1 MTREPDRDGP
11 HRLLVREGGSRPWAS
26 STRALR
32 LVVRFGLEE
41 LGLGRLELITDPD
54 NVASQRVAE
63 KVGLH
68 ARRRFS
74 ARICSI
80 PTDAAATRS
89 CSRFCPASSAEQRPR
104 LERDEL
110 TRLCYWMLGLWGFL
124 LYALGPA
131 LPALREQLDVSR
143 AVVSLHTT
151 LIAVGA
157 IAVGIAGDRFV
168 VRVGRRAAFWVAAG
182 GIASGALLLA
192 AGGNLAVTLPAAAL
206 LGIAGAL
213 VVTTLQAALADRHG
227 PLAPV
232 ALVEAN
238 AIATGLGVLA
248 LVAVAVA
255 IWAGSDWRAVFVAAA
270 LLAVPAMA
278 IAYGSVCF
286 PAAPELPH
294 DHEPGL
300 PRPYWF
306 YWFALLLFV
315 AIEFCVVFWSTDY
328 LESERGLSDSSAAAA
343 SSVFLIGMTVGRAL
357 GGPLTRRFGSER
369 LIAVALAVAAAG
381 FVVFWLVPSSTS
393 RSSGSESRA
402 RACRCSTR

>member
-1 MTREPDRDGP
+1 VELRDG
-11 HRLLVREGGSRPWAS
+11 
-26 STRALR
+26 
-32 LVVRFGLEE
+32 
-41 LGLGRLELITDPD
+41 
-54 NVASQRVAE
+54 
-63 KVGLH
+63 VG
-68 ARRRFS
+68 
-74 ARICSI
+74 
-80 PTDAAATRS
+80 
-89 CSRFCPASSAEQRPR
+89 PR

-157 IAVGIAGDRFV
+157 IAVGIVGDRFV

-192 AGGNLAVTLPAAAL
+192 AGGILAVTLPAAAL

-248 LVAVAVA
+248 LFTVAVA

-306 YWFALLLFV
+306 YWLALLLFV

-328 LESERGLSDSSAAAA
+328 LESERGLSDSGAAAA

-381 FVVFWLVPSSTS
+381 FVVFWLVPSSTVAVVGLGVTG
-393 RSSGSESRA
+393 SGVSLLYPLTLALGIAAAGGRTDSAAA
-402 RACRCSTR
+402 RAAFAAGIAIAIAPFALGGLADVSDLQVAYAIVPVLLGLGAVALTAAHRRG

>member
-1 MTREPDRDGP
+1 M
-11 HRLLVREGGSRPWAS
+11 
-26 STRALR
+26 
-32 LVVRFGLEE
+32 
-41 LGLGRLELITDPD
+41 
-54 NVASQRVAE
+54 
-63 KVGLH
+63 
-68 ARRRFS
+68 
-74 ARICSI
+74 
-80 PTDAAATRS
+80 
-89 CSRFCPASSAEQRPR
+89 R

-151 LIAVGA
+151 LIALGA
-157 IAVGIAGDRFV
+157 IAVGIGGDRFV
-168 VRVGRRAAFWVAAG
+168 VHVGRRAAFWVAAG

-192 AGGNLAVTLPAAAL
+192 AGGTLAATLPAAAL
-206 LGIAGAL
+206 LGVAGAL
-213 VVTTLQAALADRHG
+213 VVATLQATLADRHG

-232 ALVEAN
+232 ALVESN
-238 AIATGLGVLA
+238 AIATALGILA
-248 LVAVAVA
+248 LFAVAVA

-306 YWFALLLFV
+306 YWFALLLIV

-328 LESERGLSDSSAAAA
+328 LETERGLSGSSAAAA
-343 SSVFLIGMTVGRAL
+343 SSAFLIGMTAGRAL
-357 GGPLTRRFGSER
+357 GGQLTRRFGSER
-369 LIAVALAVAAAG
+369 LLAVALAVAGAG
-381 FVVFWLVPSSTS
+381 FAVFWLVPSSTLAVLGLGVTGAGVS
-393 RSSGSESRA
+393 LLYPLTLALGIAAAGGRTDSAAA
-402 RACRCSTR
+402 RAAFAAGIAIAVAPFALGGLADATDLQVAYGIVPVLLGLGAVALTAADRRG

>member
-1 MTREPDRDGP
+1 
-11 HRLLVREGGSRPWAS
+11 
-26 STRALR
+26 
-32 LVVRFGLEE
+32 
-41 LGLGRLELITDPD
+41 
-54 NVASQRVAE
+54 
-63 KVGLH
+63 
-68 ARRRFS
+68 
-74 ARICSI
+74 
-80 PTDAAATRS
+80 
-89 CSRFCPASSAEQRPR
+89 
-104 LERDEL
+104 
-110 TRLCYWMLGLWGFL
+110 MLGLWGFL

-168 VRVGRRAAFWVAAG
+168 VRVGRRAAFWTSAT

-192 AGGNLAVTLPAAAL
+192 AGGNLAVTLPAAAV

-232 ALVEAN
+232 ALVESN

-248 LVAVAVA
+248 LFAVAVA
-255 IWAGSDWRAVFVAAA
+255 IWAGSDWRAVFIAAA

-286 PAAPELPH
+286 PAALELPH

-328 LESERGLSDSSAAAA
+328 LESERGLSDSGAAAA
-343 SSVFLIGMTVGRAL
+343 SSVFLIGVTGSGVSLLYPLTLALAIAAAGGRTDSAAARAAFAAGIAIAVAPFAL
-357 GGPLTRRFGSER
+357 GGLADVSDLQVAYAIVPALLG
-369 LIAVALAVAAAG
+369 LGAVALATA
-381 FVVFWLVPSSTS
+381 
-393 RSSGSESRA
+393 RRRA
-402 RACRCSTR
+402 

>member
-1 MTREPDRDGP
+1 MELRDG
-11 HRLLVREGGSRPWAS
+11 
-26 STRALR
+26 
-32 LVVRFGLEE
+32 
-41 LGLGRLELITDPD
+41 
-54 NVASQRVAE
+54 
-63 KVGLH
+63 VG
-68 ARRRFS
+68 
-74 ARICSI
+74 
-80 PTDAAATRS
+80 
-89 CSRFCPASSAEQRPR
+89 PR

-157 IAVGIAGDRFV
+157 IAVGIVGDRFV

-192 AGGNLAVTLPAAAL
+192 AGGILAVTLPAAAL

-248 LVAVAVA
+248 LFTVAVA

-306 YWFALLLFV
+306 YWLALLLFV

-328 LESERGLSDSSAAAA
+328 LESERGLSDSGAAAA

-381 FVVFWLVPSSTS
+381 FVVFWLVPSSTVAVVGLGVTG
-393 RSSGSESRA
+393 SGVSLLYPLTLALGIAAAGGRTDSAAA
-402 RACRCSTR
+402 RAAFAAGIAIAIAPFALGGLADVSDLQVAYAIVPVLLGLGAVALAAAHRRG

>member
-1 MTREPDRDGP
+1 
-11 HRLLVREGGSRPWAS
+11 
-26 STRALR
+26 
-32 LVVRFGLEE
+32 
-41 LGLGRLELITDPD
+41 
-54 NVASQRVAE
+54 
-63 KVGLH
+63 
-68 ARRRFS
+68 
-74 ARICSI
+74 
-80 PTDAAATRS
+80 
-89 CSRFCPASSAEQRPR
+89 
-104 LERDEL
+104 
-110 TRLCYWMLGLWGFL
+110 MLGLWGFL

-168 VRVGRRAAFWVAAG
+168 VRVGRRAAFWTAAG

-192 AGGNLAVTLPAAAL
+192 AGGNLAVTLPAAVL

-238 AIATGLGVLA
+238 AIATALGVLA

-255 IWAGSDWRAVFVAAA
+255 IWAGSDWRAVFVVAA

-306 YWFALLLFV
+306 YWVALLLFV

-328 LESERGLSDSSAAAA
+328 LESERDLSDSTAAAA

-369 LIAVALAVAAAG
+369 LIAAALAVAAAG
-381 FVVFWLVPSSTS
+381 FAVFWLVPSPTVAVVGLGVTG
-393 RSSGSESRA
+393 SGVSLLYPLTLALAIAAAGGRTDSASSRA
-402 RACRCSTR
+402 AFASGIAIAIAPFALGGLADISDLQVAYAIVPVLLGLGAVALAAARRRG

>member
-1 MTREPDRDGP
+1 VQLRDGA
-11 HRLLVREGGSRPWAS
+11 G
-26 STRALR
+26 
-32 LVVRFGLEE
+32 
-41 LGLGRLELITDPD
+41 
-54 NVASQRVAE
+54 
-63 KVGLH
+63 
-68 ARRRFS
+68 
-74 ARICSI
+74 
-80 PTDAAATRS
+80 
-89 CSRFCPASSAEQRPR
+89 PR

-192 AGGNLAVTLPAAAL
+192 AGGNLVVTLPAAAL

-213 VVTTLQAALADRHG
+213 VVTTLQATLADRHG

-248 LVAVAVA
+248 LFAVAVA
-255 IWAGSDWRAVFVAAA
+255 IWAGSDWRAVFVAAS
-270 LLAVPAMA
+270 LFAVPAMA

-328 LESERGLSDSSAAAA
+328 LESERGLSDSGAAAA

-381 FVVFWLVPSSTS
+381 FAVFWLVPSSTVAVVGLGITGS
-393 RSSGSESRA
+393 GVSLLYPLTLALGIAAAGGRTDSAATRAAFAAGIAIALAPFALGGLADVSDLQVAYAIVPALLALGAVALGAAHRRS
-402 RACRCSTR
+402 

>member
-1 MTREPDRDGP
+1 
-11 HRLLVREGGSRPWAS
+11 
-26 STRALR
+26 
-32 LVVRFGLEE
+32 
-41 LGLGRLELITDPD
+41 
-54 NVASQRVAE
+54 
-63 KVGLH
+63 
-68 ARRRFS
+68 
-74 ARICSI
+74 
-80 PTDAAATRS
+80 
-89 CSRFCPASSAEQRPR
+89 
-104 LERDEL
+104 
-110 TRLCYWMLGLWGFL
+110 MLGLWGFL

-151 LIAVGA
+151 LIALGA

-168 VRVGRRAAFWVAAG
+168 VRVGRRVAFWVAAG

-192 AGGNLAVTLPAAAL
+192 AGGSLAVTLPAAAL

-213 VVTTLQAALADRHG
+213 VVATLQATLADRHG

-232 ALVEAN
+232 ALVESN
-238 AIATGLGVLA
+238 AIATALGVLA
-248 LVAVAVA
+248 LFAVAVA
-255 IWAGSDWRAVFVAAA
+255 IWAGSDWRAVFVAAG

-294 DHEPGL
+294 DHEPRL

-306 YWFALLLFV
+306 YWSALLIFV

-328 LESERGLSDSSAAAA
+328 LETERGLSGSGAAAA
-343 SSVFLIGMTVGRAL
+343 SSAFLVGMTAGRAF

-369 LIAVALAVAAAG
+369 LLAVALVVSAAG
-381 FVVFWLVPSSTS
+381 FAVFWLVPSSAMAVFGLGVTGAGVALLYPLTLALGIAAAGGRTDS
-393 RSSGSESRA
+393 AAA
-402 RACRCSTR
+402 RAAFAAGIAIAIAPFALGGLADATDLQVAYAIVPALLGLGAVALVAADRRR

>member
-1 MTREPDRDGP
+1 
-11 HRLLVREGGSRPWAS
+11 
-26 STRALR
+26 
-32 LVVRFGLEE
+32 
-41 LGLGRLELITDPD
+41 
-54 NVASQRVAE
+54 
-63 KVGLH
+63 
-68 ARRRFS
+68 
-74 ARICSI
+74 
-80 PTDAAATRS
+80 
-89 CSRFCPASSAEQRPR
+89 
-104 LERDEL
+104 
-110 TRLCYWMLGLWGFL
+110 MLGLWGFL

-157 IAVGIAGDRFV
+157 IAVGIVGDRFV
-168 VRVGRRAAFWVAAG
+168 VRVGRRAAFWTAAG

-192 AGGNLAVTLPAAAL
+192 AGGNLAVTLPAAVL

-238 AIATGLGVLA
+238 AIATALGVLA

-255 IWAGSDWRAVFVAAA
+255 IWAGSDWRAVFVVAA
-270 LLAVPAMA
+270 LAAVPAMA

-306 YWFALLLFV
+306 YWVALLLFV
-315 AIEFCVVFWSTDY
+315 AIEFCVVFWSADY
-328 LESERGLSDSSAAAA
+328 LESERDLSDSRAAAA
-343 SSVFLIGMTVGRAL
+343 SSVFLIGMTVGRAF
-357 GGPLTRRFGSER
+357 GGPLARRFGSER

-381 FVVFWLVPSSTS
+381 FAIFWLVPSSTVAVVGLGVTG
-393 RSSGSESRA
+393 SGVSLLYPLTLALAIAAAGGRTDAASSRA
-402 RACRCSTR
+402 AFASGIAIAVAPFALGGLADVTDLQVAYAIVPALLGLGAVALVTAGRRG

>member
-1 MTREPDRDGP
+1 VELRDGD
-11 HRLLVREGGSRPWAS
+11 G
-26 STRALR
+26 
-32 LVVRFGLEE
+32 
-41 LGLGRLELITDPD
+41 
-54 NVASQRVAE
+54 
-63 KVGLH
+63 
-68 ARRRFS
+68 
-74 ARICSI
+74 
-80 PTDAAATRS
+80 
-89 CSRFCPASSAEQRPR
+89 PR

-157 IAVGIAGDRFV
+157 IAVGIVGDRFV

-192 AGGNLAVTLPAAAL
+192 AGGILAVTLPAAAL

-248 LVAVAVA
+248 LFTVAVA

-306 YWFALLLFV
+306 YWLALLLFV

-328 LESERGLSDSSAAAA
+328 LESERGLSDSGAAAA

-381 FVVFWLVPSSTS
+381 FVVFWLVPSSTVAVVGLGVTG
-393 RSSGSESRA
+393 SGVSLLYPLTLALGIAAAGGRTDSAAA
-402 RACRCSTR
+402 RAAFAAGIAIAIAPFALGGLADVSDLQVAYAIVPVLLGLGAVALTAAHRRG

>member
-1 MTREPDRDGP
+1 
-11 HRLLVREGGSRPWAS
+11 
-26 STRALR
+26 
-32 LVVRFGLEE
+32 
-41 LGLGRLELITDPD
+41 
-54 NVASQRVAE
+54 
-63 KVGLH
+63 
-68 ARRRFS
+68 
-74 ARICSI
+74 
-80 PTDAAATRS
+80 
-89 CSRFCPASSAEQRPR
+89 
-104 LERDEL
+104 
-110 TRLCYWMLGLWGFL
+110 MLGLWGFL

-151 LIAVGA
+151 FIALGA
-157 IAVGIAGDRFV
+157 IAVGVAGDRFV

-192 AGGNLAVTLPAAAL
+192 
-206 LGIAGAL
+206 
-213 VVTTLQAALADRHG
+213 
-227 PLAPV
+227 
-232 ALVEAN
+232 
-238 AIATGLGVLA
+238 
-248 LVAVAVA
+248 AVAVA

-328 LESERGLSDSSAAAA
+328 LESERGLSDSGAAAA

-381 FVVFWLVPSSTS
+381 FAVFWLVPSSTAAVVGLGVTG
-393 RSSGSESRA
+393 SGVSLLYPLTLALAIAAAGGRTDSASSRA
-402 RACRCSTR
+402 AFASGIAVAPFALGGLADISDLQVAYAIVPALLGLGAVALAAARRRG

>member
-1 MTREPDRDGP
+1 
-11 HRLLVREGGSRPWAS
+11 
-26 STRALR
+26 
-32 LVVRFGLEE
+32 
-41 LGLGRLELITDPD
+41 
-54 NVASQRVAE
+54 
-63 KVGLH
+63 
-68 ARRRFS
+68 
-74 ARICSI
+74 
-80 PTDAAATRS
+80 
-89 CSRFCPASSAEQRPR
+89 
-104 LERDEL
+104 
-110 TRLCYWMLGLWGFL
+110 MLGLWGFM

-168 VRVGRRAAFWVAAG
+168 LRVGRRAAFWVAAG

-192 AGGNLAVTLPAAAL
+192 AGGALAVTLPAAAL

-213 VVTTLQAALADRHG
+213 VVATLQATLADRHG

-232 ALVEAN
+232 ALVESN

-248 LVAVAVA
+248 LFAVAVA
-255 IWAGSDWRAVFVAAA
+255 IWAGSDWRAVFVAAG

-278 IAYGSVCF
+278 IAYGSVSF

-300 PRPYWF
+300 PGPYWF
-306 YWFALLLFV
+306 YWLALLLFV
-315 AIEFCVVFWSTDY
+315 AIEFCIVFWSTDY
-328 LESERGLSDSSAAAA
+328 LETERGLSDSRAAAA

-369 LIAVALAVAAAG
+369 LIAAALAVAAAG
-381 FVVFWLVPSSTS
+381 FGVFWLVPSSTLAVVGLGATG
-393 RSSGSESRA
+393 SGVSLLYPLTLGLAIAAAGGRTDSAAA
-402 RACRCSTR
+402 RAAFAAGIAIAVAPFALGGLADVTDLQVAYAIVPALLGLGAVALALARRRA

>member
-1 MTREPDRDGP
+1 VELRDGD
-11 HRLLVREGGSRPWAS
+11 G
-26 STRALR
+26 
-32 LVVRFGLEE
+32 
-41 LGLGRLELITDPD
+41 
-54 NVASQRVAE
+54 
-63 KVGLH
+63 
-68 ARRRFS
+68 
-74 ARICSI
+74 
-80 PTDAAATRS
+80 
-89 CSRFCPASSAEQRPR
+89 PR

-192 AGGNLAVTLPAAAL
+192 AGGILAVTLPAAAL

-248 LVAVAVA
+248 LFTVAVA

-306 YWFALLLFV
+306 YWLALLLFV

-328 LESERGLSDSSAAAA
+328 LESERGLSDSGAAAA

-381 FVVFWLVPSSTS
+381 FVVFWLVPSSTVAVVGLGVTG
-393 RSSGSESRA
+393 SGVSLLYPLTLALGIAAAGGRTDSAAA
-402 RACRCSTR
+402 RAAFAAGIAIAIAPFALGGLADVSDLQVAYAIVPVLLGLGAVALTAAHRRG